1 MAKVALVTGA
11 ARGIGRAIVKK
22 LQSEGIKVL
31 APTRKE
37 LDLLSNS
44 SIDAYFKPNLEP
56 IDILVNNAGINLLGS
71 ILELDEENVVQTTQ
85 VNLLAPLRII
95 RKVAPVMV
103 SRKYG
108 RIVNISSIWATV
120 TKPRRVTYSMSKA
133 GLNGLTRTLAVELA
147 PYNVLVNSVAPGYVN
162 TELTK
167 QNNTPQQ
174 IEEIRKTIPLL
185 RLAEPDE
192 IAELV
197 SFLTSQ
203 KNTYITGQVL
213 VADGGFSCL

>member
-11 ARGIGRAIVKK
+11 ARGIGMAIAKK

-31 APTRKE
+31 SPTRKE

-44 SIDAYFKPNLEP
+44 SIDAYFSPALEP
-56 IDILVNNAGINLLGS
+56 IDILVNNAGVNLLGS
-71 ILELDEENVVQTTQ
+71 VLELVDENIARTTQ

-95 RKVAPVMV
+95 RKVAPGMV
-103 SRKYG
+103 ARKYG
-108 RIVNISSIWATV
+108 RIVNISSIWATI
-120 TKPRRVTYSMSKA
+120 TKPGRVTYSMTKA

-147 PYNVLVNSVAPGYVN
+147 AYNVLVNSVSPGYVN
-162 TELTK
+162 TELTR

-197 SFLTSQ
+197 SFLVSQ
-203 KNTYITGQVL
+203 KNTYITGQVV